1 MTPKVNKKRIL
12 VKGYMRP
19 DKTSYYVVIPK
30 PVRELL
36 GLEGG
41 EYFQMKA
48 DAKDG
53 EIELKLVYFEEYTKT
68 TEDSSETTVKHTRE
82 ESNQSEIEEE
92 PIEHET
98 KSLEDNEE

>member
-36 GLEGG
+36 DLEGG
-41 EYFQMKA
+41 EYFQMKV
-48 DAKDG
+48 DAKDR
-53 EIELKLVYFEEYTKT
+53 EIKLKLVYFEEYTKT
-68 TEDSSETTVKHTRE
+68 TEESSETTNEEIKE
-82 ESNQSEIEEE
+82 ESSQSELEEE
-92 PIEHET
+92 PIEHEF
-98 KSLEDNEE
+98 